1 MRLSSPRMTVIY
13 NACMK
18 ASKSMIRDFGE
29 IEKLQI
35 SAKGPGD
42 FVTNADKRSEE
53 IIIEELLKAHPDYG
67 ILSEESGV
75 INKNNKD
82 NRWIIDPIDGTM
94 NFLKGVPHFAI
105 SVAYEE
111 NGEIVCGLVFDP
123 IKNELFVAEKG
134 NGAFLNNS
142 RIRVTNKRKLFESYL
157 ATGGPKFNS
166 KYKSKIFDE
175 YFKVSNI
182 VNAPIRKFGCA
193 SLDLSYVA
201 CGRFDGSWQWELSY
215 CDIAASIII
224 VKEAGGYVDFLGVQA
239 KDSVKRNV
247 IATNSAIHDE
257 LKSNLLKKIIE

>member
-1 MRLSSPRMTVIY
+1 MNVIY

-18 ASKSMIRDFGE
+18 ASKAMIRDFGE

-42 FVTNADKRSEE
+42 FVTNADKRSEK

-75 INKNNKD
+75 INKNNLDK
-82 NRWIIDPIDGTM
+82 RWIIDPIDGTM

-105 SVAYEE
+105 SIAYEE
-111 NGEIVCGLVFDP
+111 EGEIVCGLVFDP
-123 IKNELFVAEKG
+123 IKDELFVAEKG

-142 RIRVTNKRKLFESYL
+142 RIRVTNKKKLFESYL
-157 ATGGPKFNS
+157 TTGGPKFNS

-175 YFKVSNI
+175 YLKISNI

-193 SLDLSYVA
+193 SLDLAYVA

-215 CDIAASIII
+215 WDIAASIII
-224 VKEAGGYVDFLGVQA
+224 VKEAGGYIDFLDNQG
-239 KDSVKRNV
+239 KNSVKKNV

>member
-1 MRLSSPRMTVIY
+1 M
-13 NACMK
+13 
-18 ASKSMIRDFGE
+18 
-29 IEKLQI
+29 
-35 SAKGPGD
+35 
-42 FVTNADKRSEE
+42 
-53 IIIEELLKAHPDYG
+53 
-67 ILSEESGV
+67 
-75 INKNNKD
+75 
-82 NRWIIDPIDGTM
+82 
-94 NFLKGVPHFAI
+94 
-105 SVAYEE
+105 
-111 NGEIVCGLVFDP
+111 
-123 IKNELFVAEKG
+123 
-134 NGAFLNNS
+134 
-142 RIRVTNKRKLFESYL
+142 

-215 CDIAASIII
+215 WDIAASIII
-224 VKEAGGYVDFLGVQA
+224 VKEAGGYVDFLDVQA